1 MSVADLNWYVFIC
14 WHRMGVLDGVPTD
27 IFTKYTRLNALFET
41 INNMEKVKA
50 WNEAHE
56 KK

>member
-1 MSVADLNWYVFIC
+1 
-14 WHRMGVLDGVPTD
+14 MGVLDGVPTD